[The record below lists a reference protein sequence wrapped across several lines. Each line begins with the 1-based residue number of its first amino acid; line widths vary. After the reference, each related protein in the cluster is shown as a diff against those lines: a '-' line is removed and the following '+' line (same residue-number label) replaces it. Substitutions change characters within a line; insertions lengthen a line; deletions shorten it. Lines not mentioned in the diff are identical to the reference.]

1 MGKRKSN
8 AWNGLNRIIS
18 GLIHVIIIDLY
29 KIYLSL
35 ASSTRRRKIF
45 KSVRHFLSIL
55 YTRIT
60 KEKVP
65 REAGSLAY
73 VTILGFIPFIT
84 FIVMLAPD
92 LPFLNLKDKIAD
104 IVAKNFIPGS
114 AEAVMD
120 MINEMIARRMGLNI
134 MVFGILLVSSYLLF
148 NNIRSTFDRILSTH
162 APQSQDIISQFI
174 KFFGTLV
181 FGLIIMVLLFS
192 SSSLPIISRLL
203 KFPLFT
209 WLTYILPFV
218 MQFFALLFLY
228 MLMPSIK
235 IRRSSL
241 IRGTF
246 WTTVIWVLVK
256 SGFDYYIYNLTS
268 YQAVYGVL
276 AALPIFLFWIY
287 INWLIILGG
296 IVLVSII
303 DNRDSEEVIQK
314 VPQHVVRISLE
325 MFSDEKLNQNLTSY
339 ISRKDI
345 KDLVELIDKD
355 GSHE

>member
-1 MGKRKSN
+1 MGKQKGNVFTSFSRLIS
-8 AWNGLNRIIS
+8 ALFRI
-18 GLIHVIIIDLY
+18 IIIDLY
-29 KIYLSL
+29 KIYLTL
-35 ASSTRRRKIF
+35 ASSPRRHKIWHKIKVF
-45 KSVRHFLSIL
+45 ISLMYV
-55 YTRIT
+55 RIT

-73 VTILGFIPFIT
+73 TTILGFIPFIT

-92 LPFLNLKDKIAD
+92 LPFLNLKEKIANV
-104 IVAKNFIPGS
+104 VATNFIPGS
-114 AEAVMD
+114 AETVMD

-134 MVFGILLVSSYLLF
+134 MVFIILLISSYLLF
-148 NNIRSTFDRILSTH
+148 SNIRRTFDRILSTH

-181 FGLIIMVLLFS
+181 FGLIILILLFS

-203 KFPLFT
+203 KMPLFT
-209 WLTYILPFV
+209 WLSYILPFV
-218 MQFFALLFLY
+218 LQFFALLFLY

-235 IRRSSL
+235 IRRASL

-246 WTTVIWVLVK
+246 WTTLIWVLVK
-256 SGFDYYIYNLTS
+256 SGFDFYIYNLTS

-296 IVLVSII
+296 IVLVSVI
-303 DNRDSEEVIQK
+303 DNQDSEEIIQK
-314 VPQHVVRISLE
+314 IPHRVVRISLE
-325 MFSDEKLNQNLTSY
+325 MYSDGKLNESLKSY
-339 ISRKDI
+339 ISKKDI
-345 KDLVELIDKD
+345 KDLVELIDED
-355 GSHE
+355 GAHE